1 MITSKLSSKGKTT
14 IPKRV
19 RAALGLREGDRIAY
33 SLEEDRVI
41 LRRAVSEQADDPFHA
56 FDEWNSEADRRAY
69 AGL

>member
-1 MITSKLSSKGKTT
+1 MITSKLSRKGKTT

-19 RAALGLREGDRIAY
+19 RTALGLREGDRIVY
-33 SLEEDRVI
+33 NFEEDRVI
-41 LRRAVSEQADDPFHA
+41 LRRAVSEQTDDPLHA